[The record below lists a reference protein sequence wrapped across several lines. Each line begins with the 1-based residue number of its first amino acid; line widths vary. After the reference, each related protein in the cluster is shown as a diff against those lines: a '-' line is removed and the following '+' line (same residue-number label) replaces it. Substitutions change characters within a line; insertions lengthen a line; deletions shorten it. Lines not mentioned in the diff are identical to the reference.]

1 MTQGEV
7 KALVGLLA
15 FIAGTLLGGVVNAL
29 VGRYAAF
36 KESKGVALAIRAEIE
51 ALVRLAT
58 YRNYIALT
66 DAIIVR
72 LNDPTHV
79 IDISDVFSVRVEED
93 YFSVFHAL
101 SPKLGL
107 LGPLAS
113 SVVLAYAATKSLLDD
128 LHSLRDMAQPV
139 VEGQRTVSAEQARA
153 YLLQVTVAIN
163 QLLRETVTIGT
174 NTANALGAFAERRWL
189 YVFK

>member
-72 LNDPTHV
+72 
-79 IDISDVFSVRVEED
+79 SERS
-93 YFSVFHAL
+93 HARHRHL
-101 SPKLGL
+101 RCFLGSGRRRL
-107 LGPLAS
+107 FQRLPCPLAKRAK
-113 SVVLAYAATKSLLDD
+113 VNTMATL
-128 LHSLRDMAQPV
+128 QT
-139 VEGQRTVSAEQARA
+139 EGA
-153 YLLQVTVAIN
+153 
-163 QLLRETVTIGT
+163 
-174 NTANALGAFAERRWL
+174 
-189 YVFK
+189 